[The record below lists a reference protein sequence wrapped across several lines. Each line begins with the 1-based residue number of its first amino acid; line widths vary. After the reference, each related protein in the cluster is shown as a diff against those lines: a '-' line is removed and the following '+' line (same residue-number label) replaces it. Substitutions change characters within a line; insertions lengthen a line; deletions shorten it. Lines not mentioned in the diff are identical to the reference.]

1 MKSNCILLLSLV
13 VTSLTSPGQS
23 ITNTQKQ
30 GNLFIIGGGDRSLS
44 LMKSLIAVAEL
55 QAKDYIVVLPM
66 SGEEPDT
73 SFYYIKEDLQ
83 PACSNTIANLNF
95 TKEKINDTKWLDSLQ
110 QAKLIFITGG
120 DQSRFMN
127 IVLHTPVHAA
137 IKKAFENGATIAGT
151 SAGAAVMSRQMI
163 TGNDLLGD
171 SVGTGSFTKISYNMV
186 EVKEGLGLVN
196 SAVIDQHF
204 IARSR
209 YNRLLSVLAAFPK
222 LQCIGIDEATAIII
236 NGKKVTVKGA
246 SQVIRMRLPATKKI
260 TLRKNNIVRLQEVR
274 LDILTEGDTFMLD

>member
-209 YNRLLSVLAAFPK
+209 YNRLLSVLATFPK